1 MHIED
6 ESENQI
12 VETEPALFEINS
24 PERANWL
31 VRKIVECRAYGARA
45 RDFAEREQRR
55 AAREEKRLL
64 WRFGRELEAWAAS
77 VIARSGGRPRSV
89 SLPAGTLS
97 YRRVGPRV
105 VVDDAAAVLK
115 WAREHGP
122 EVIVTTERVSK
133 QALAELMKATGV
145 VPPEGA
151 HIEPETDRF
160 HIR

>member
-1 MHIED
+1 MHAED
-6 ESENQI
+6 ESDNQI

-55 AAREEKRLL
+55 AVREEQRLL
-64 WRFGRELEAWAAS
+64 WRFGRQLEMWAAGE
-77 VIARSGGRPRSV
+77 IAKFGGRRRSV

-115 WAREHGP
+115 WAREHCP
-122 EVIVTTERVSK
+122 EVVIKTERVSTA
-133 QALAELMKATGV
+133 ALAELMKATGV